1 MSLRPSIGSP
11 TLILVPT
18 GVEARALTELGGFE
32 SGLALE
38 ESSGFGPIAAAACTA
53 SILARVR
60 PARVLLIGIAG
71 TYDAAALAIGSA
83 IQSSRVE
90 IDGLETAGFSQAPG
104 IGTGIDLVRVTRG
117 QSVGGTAP
125 PALLVTV
132 FSSSPGA
139 REVEERRERHPGAV
153 AEDMEGFGV
162 ALACALEH
170 VPLAIVRGI
179 SNAAG
184 DRETKRWRIRD
195 ALAAARDVAIDLL
208 RQREWG
214 TPR

>member
-1 MSLRPSIGSP
+1 VSSPPSIGSP
-11 TLILVPT
+11 TLVLVPT
-18 GVEARALTELGGFE
+18 GVEARALAELGGFGP
-32 SGLALE
+32 GLALE
-38 ESSGFGPIAAAACTA
+38 ESSGFGPIASAARTA

-60 PARVLLIGIAG
+60 PARVVLVGIAG
-71 TYDAAALAIGSA
+71 TYDAVALAVGSA
-83 IQSSRVE
+83 VLHSRVE
-90 IDGLETAGFSQAPG
+90 IEGLETAGFSQAPG
-104 IGTGIDLVRVTRG
+104 IGTGIDLVR
-117 QSVGGTAP
+117 SVGGTTP

-132 FSSSPGA
+132 FSPSSGA
-139 REVEERRERHPGAV
+139 REVEARRERHPGAV

-195 ALAAARDVAIDLL
+195 ALSAARDLALDLL
-208 RQREWG
+208 RQRQWG
-214 TPR
+214 APR